1 MTHNKSIRQEVI
13 ELETYKSNYIQK
25 NYVEGKVIIITGA
38 SSGFGKLTAKR
49 AAEMGGKIV
58 LAARSE
64 EKLKETVAEIKAAGG
79 EASYIVTDVAKKD
92 DVFAMAKFAVDTYG
106 RIDVLVNNAGTMPL
120 AFFSEHE
127 QALDKWE
134 QCIDISI
141 KGTIFGISAVYDQM
155 IKQGQ
160 GQVIN
165 VSSIYANFP
174 VAGAGVY
181 QVAKM
186 GVQYLAESLRSE
198 CQGKI
203 KVTTIKPTG
212 FMKTNLSSSVVDQMA
227 MMPTVAGPLEILS
240 NWVEEAPLRPDFHD
254 INSMTYNDPDPQ
266 VLADNII
273 YAINQPWGVSIGDLT
288 VRASG
293 ESFVI

>member
-1 MTHNKSIRQEVI
+1 M
-13 ELETYKSNYIQK
+13 ETYKSNYIQK

-165 VSSIYANFP
+165 VSSIYANFT

-227 MMPTVAGPLEILS
+227 MMPAVAGPLEILS

>member
-1 MTHNKSIRQEVI
+1 M
-13 ELETYKSNYIQK
+13 ETYKSNYIQK

-203 KVTTIKPTG
+203 KVTTIKPAG

-227 MMPTVAGPLEILS
+227 MMPAVAGPLEILS

>member
-1 MTHNKSIRQEVI
+1 M
-13 ELETYKSNYIQK
+13 ETYKSNYIQK

-227 MMPTVAGPLEILS
+227 MMPAVAGPLEILS

-273 YAINQPWGVSIGDLT
+273 YAINQPWGVSMGDLT

>member
-1 MTHNKSIRQEVI
+1 M
-13 ELETYKSNYIQK
+13 ETYKSNYIQK

-49 AAEMGGKIV
+49 AAAMGGKIV

-227 MMPTVAGPLEILS
+227 MMPAVAGPLEILS

>member
-1 MTHNKSIRQEVI
+1 M
-13 ELETYKSNYIQK
+13 ETYKSNYIQK

-227 MMPTVAGPLEILS
+227 MMPAVAGPLEILS

-254 INSMTYNDPDPQ
+254 INSMTYNEPDPQ

>member
-1 MTHNKSIRQEVI
+1 M
-13 ELETYKSNYIQK
+13 ETYKSNYIQK

-227 MMPTVAGPLEILS
+227 MMPAVAGPLEILS
-240 NWVEEAPLRPDFHD
+240 NWVEEAPLRPDFHN

>member
-1 MTHNKSIRQEVI
+1 M
-13 ELETYKSNYIQK
+13 ETYKSNYIQK

-127 QALDKWE
+127 QALYKWE

-227 MMPTVAGPLEILS
+227 MMPAVAGPLEILS

>member
-1 MTHNKSIRQEVI
+1 M
-13 ELETYKSNYIQK
+13 ETYKSNYIQK

-49 AAEMGGKIV
+49 AV

-92 DVFAMAKFAVDTYG
+92 DVFAMAKFAIDTYG

-227 MMPTVAGPLEILS
+227 MMPAVAGPLEILS

>member
-1 MTHNKSIRQEVI
+1 M
-13 ELETYKSNYIQK
+13 ETYKSNYIQK

-227 MMPTVAGPLEILS
+227 MMPAVAGPLEILS

-288 VRASG
+288 VRATG

>member
-1 MTHNKSIRQEVI
+1 M
-13 ELETYKSNYIQK
+13 ETYKSNYIQK

-64 EKLKETVAEIKAAGG
+64 EKLKETVTEIKAAGG

-227 MMPTVAGPLEILS
+227 MMPAVAGPLEILS

-254 INSMTYNDPDPQ
+254 INSMAYNDPDPQ

>member
-1 MTHNKSIRQEVI
+1 M
-13 ELETYKSNYIQK
+13 ETYKSNYIQK

-227 MMPTVAGPLEILS
+227 MMPAVAGPLEILS

-254 INSMTYNDPDPQ
+254 INSRTYNDPDPQ

>member
-1 MTHNKSIRQEVI
+1 M
-13 ELETYKSNYIQK
+13 ETYKSNYIQK

-49 AAEMGGKIV
+49 AAEMGGKII

-227 MMPTVAGPLEILS
+227 MMPAVAGPLEILS